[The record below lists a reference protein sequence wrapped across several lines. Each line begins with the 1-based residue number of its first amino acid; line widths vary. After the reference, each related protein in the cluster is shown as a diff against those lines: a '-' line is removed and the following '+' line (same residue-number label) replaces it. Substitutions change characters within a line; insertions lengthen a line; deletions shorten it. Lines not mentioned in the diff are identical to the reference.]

1 MKNYKSYRIIFLSE
15 VEAKATEKALSLR
28 ENSNK
33 LTTTEKRAVYR
44 AKCEMQDTPFKN
56 IKYHL
61 KSIVWDIFYVL
72 AFPKEVKENFL
83 NQ

>member
-1 MKNYKSYRIIFLSE
+1 MKNYKNYRIIFLSE
-15 VEAKATEKALSLR
+15 VEAKAVEKALSLR
-28 ENSNK
+28 KNSNK
-33 LTTTEKRAVYR
+33 LTTAEKRAVYR
-44 AKCEMQDTPFKN
+44 AKCEMYDTPFRN

-61 KSIVWDIFYVL
+61 RRIVWDLFYVL